1 MADEKLVSRLQPA
14 QSGLNNPYEKRKIR
28 EELSLA
34 RSRGKIITGE
44 IDENKDFTTSTKF
57 FKRMQ
62 EDTEREIKDL
72 SGGSKKRKLN
82 GNGESQGRSS
92 SIML

>member
-1 MADEKLVSRLQPA
+1 
-14 QSGLNNPYEKRKIR
+14 
-28 EELSLA
+28 LA

-62 EDTEREIKDL
+62 EDTEREIKDP
-72 SGGSKKRKLN
+72 SGGAKKRKIN
-82 GNGESQGRSS
+82 GDVQERSS
-92 SIML
+92 SYML